1 MAENE
6 KIRKEKK
13 MTCKVFNGIRF
24 VIREIDSRIME
35 LQTKKKKIYINDG
48 ELNFHRDSTLFRLA
62 SVANESSVFNVCNF
76 LHRLQPM
83 AYFFVTQTSLRE
95 QSWMRVIARIRLF
108 DYSFDRCAKDNKDNV
123 ALRHDCYDSRGKKA
137 LRWDRSISARPRL
150 KHQTVRG
157 QLMTL

>member
-48 ELNFHRDSTLFRLA
+48 ELNFHRDSTLFHLA
-62 SVANESSVFNVCNF
+62 SVANE
-76 LHRLQPM
+76 
-83 AYFFVTQTSLRE
+83 
-95 QSWMRVIARIRLF
+95 
-108 DYSFDRCAKDNKDNV
+108 
-123 ALRHDCYDSRGKKA
+123 
-137 LRWDRSISARPRL
+137 
-150 KHQTVRG
+150 
-157 QLMTL
+157 